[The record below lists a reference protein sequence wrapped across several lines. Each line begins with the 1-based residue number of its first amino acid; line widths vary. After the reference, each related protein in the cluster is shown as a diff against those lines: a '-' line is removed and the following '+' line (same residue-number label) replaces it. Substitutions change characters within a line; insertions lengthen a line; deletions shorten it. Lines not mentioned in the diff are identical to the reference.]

1 MNLVLT
7 SLFCSAKVWVPQ
19 RTSPPLV
26 PIITM
31 YLAITDQFGEV
42 LSIKFLIYIV
52 GSFITLSPIGYNK
65 LLEVKD

>member
-1 MNLVLT
+1 
-7 SLFCSAKVWVPQ
+7 VPQ